1 MRACLI
7 CGLTFVV
14 FAMGCSSISTSHDY
28 DPSADFANYKTYAW
42 IQQPTNISGNARQA
56 QSQDPLVRKRIMNS
70 VDMVM
75 AQKGLRMADDYQLLI
90 VFHTGI
96 QDKVQVTDWGYGYGP
111 YRGWYGGGGV
121 NTYQYQQ
128 GTLIIDFVDAES
140 KQLVWRG
147 TAEGVV
153 GEGKTDPE
161 KAQKKI
167 DEIVG
172 KMLKDY
178 PPKSK

>member
-1 MRACLI
+1 MSCYFQ
-7 CGLTFVV
+7 CV
-14 FAMGCSSISTSHDY
+14 
-28 DPSADFANYKTYAW
+28 
-42 IQQPTNISGNARQA
+42 
-56 QSQDPLVRKRIMNS
+56 
-70 VDMVM
+70 
-75 AQKGLRMADDYQLLI
+75 I